1 MLTGFVKADDKK
13 IETANKSFTISMGN
27 SPFQQNAI
35 FKVTGFTY
43 KQAENNGKVDA
54 NAFANPV
61 LTTTIGDMFLSM
73 ALKMRVDAEGKILE
87 PNGTFNH
94 FIKDI
99 IGRMA
104 GKSNGE
110 ILTAIVDG
118 CKDKEVVVS
127 RQPYVAITKDGR
139 KFAASLVILDFKD

>member
-1 MLTGFVKADDKK
+1 MLTGFVKADDNK

-27 SPFQQNAI
+27 SPFQDKVT

-43 KQAENNGKVDA
+43 KQAENDGKVDV

-61 LTTTIGDMFLSM
+61 LTTSVGDMFLSM
-73 ALKMRVDAEGKILE
+73 ALKAKVNAEGNILE
-87 PNGTFNH
+87 PNGTFNK
-94 FIKDI
+94 FIKDTI
-99 IGRMA
+99 SKNA

-110 ILTAIVDG
+110 ILTALVEG

-127 RQPYVAITKDGR
+127 RQPYAAMTKDGR
-139 KFAASLVILDFKD
+139 KFAASLVILDFKA

>member
-13 IETANKSFTISMGN
+13 IEAANKSFTISMGN
-27 SPFQQNAI
+27 SPFKQNAI

-43 KQAENNGKVDA
+43 KQVENDGKVDA

-73 ALKMRVDAEGKILE
+73 ALKARVNAEGSVLE
-87 PNGTFNH
+87 PNGTFNS
-94 FIKDI
+94 FIKDTI
-99 IGRMA
+99 SA
-104 GKSNGE
+104 NTGKSNGE
-110 ILTAIVDG
+110 ILKAIVDG
-118 CKDKEVVVS
+118 CKDKEVKVS
-127 RQPYVAITKDGR
+127 RQPYAAITKDGR

>member
-1 MLTGFVKADDKK
+1 MLTGFVKADDNK
-13 IETANKSFTISMGN
+13 IEAANKSFTISMGQ
-27 SPFQQNAI
+27 SPFQDRVT

-43 KQAENNGKVDA
+43 KQAENDGKVDA
-54 NAFANPV
+54 KASVNPV
-61 LTTTIGDMFLSM
+61 LITTVGDMFLSM

-94 FIKDI
+94 FIKDT

>member
-27 SPFQQNAI
+27 SPFQDRVT

-43 KQAENNGKVDA
+43 KQAENDGKVDA
-54 NAFANPV
+54 NASANPV
-61 LTTTIGDMFLSM
+61 LTTSVGDMFLST
-73 ALKMRVDAEGKILE
+73 ALKARVNAEGSVLE
-87 PNGTFNH
+87 PNGTFNR
-94 FIKDI
+94 FVKDTI
-99 IGRMA
+99 SKMA

-127 RQPYVAITKDGR
+127 RQPYAAITKDGR

>member
-13 IETANKSFTISMGN
+13 IENANKSFSISMGH
-27 SPFQQNAI
+27 SPFQDRVT

-43 KQAENNGKVDA
+43 KQAQNDGKVDT
-54 NAFANPV
+54 NASVNPV
-61 LTTTIGDMFLSM
+61 LTTSVGDMFLSM
-73 ALKMRVDAEGKILE
+73 ALKARVNAEGAILE
-87 PNGTFNH
+87 PNGTFNR
-94 FIKDI
+94 FVKDTI
-99 IGRMA
+99 SKMA

-110 ILTAIVDG
+110 ILIAIVDG

-139 KFAASLVILDFKD
+139 KFASSLVILDFKD

>member
-1 MLTGFVKADDKK
+1 MLTGFVKADDNK
-13 IETANKSFTISMGN
+13 IEAANKSFTISMGQ
-27 SPFQQNAI
+27 SPFQDRVT

-43 KQAENNGKVDA
+43 KQAENDGKVDA
-54 NAFANPV
+54 KASVNPV
-61 LTTTIGDMFLSM
+61 LITTVGDMFLSM

>member
-13 IETANKSFTISMGN
+13 IEAANNSFSISMGN
-27 SPFQQNAI
+27 SPFQQGVT

-43 KQAENNGKVDA
+43 KQAQNDGKVDA
-54 NAFANPV
+54 NAFTNPV
-61 LTTTIGDMFLSM
+61 LETTIGDMFLSM
-73 ALKMRVDAEGKILE
+73 TLKARVNAEGKILE
-87 PNGTFNH
+87 PNGTFNQ
-94 FIKDI
+94 FIKDTI
-99 IGRMA
+99 SKMG

-127 RQPYVAITKDGR
+127 RQPYAAMTKDGR
-139 KFAASLVILDFKD
+139 KFAASLVVLDFKG